1 MKFSLTTQ
9 DILKIKSDCLVL
21 PLIVN
26 APLSAV
32 TKKLNS
38 SSSGLLTRLNN
49 SGDLDANCASTTLL
63 LEGSSTASQRLLVI
77 NAGKTKKL
85 SVDEFKKL
93 LTTMFTAIKT
103 TNIKIATI
111 ILDEISV
118 NGHDK
123 NWLLEQVVIILSAA
137 AYQFNDYKSDA
148 KQFSLE
154 QINFT
159 THKANQ
165 RKYQKALQQA
175 LALVEGV
182 NFTKNLGNTPCN
194 IATPSYLVKQA
205 KNLAKQYKNLSV
217 KILNEP
223 DLVRLQMN
231 TLLAVGQ
238 GSEQSSHLI
247 ELHYKGTT
255 VKKASS
261 F

>member
-1 MKFSLTTQ
+1 
-9 DILKIKSDCLVL
+9 
-21 PLIVN
+21 
-26 APLSAV
+26 
-32 TKKLNS
+32 
-38 SSSGLLTRLNN
+38 
-49 SGDLDANCASTTLL
+49 
-63 LEGSSTASQRLLVI
+63 
-77 NAGKTKKL
+77 
-85 SVDEFKKL
+85 
-93 LTTMFTAIKT
+93 MFTAIKT

-123 NWLLEQVVIILSAA
+123 NWLLEQVVIISVPQLI
-137 AYQFNDYKSDA
+137 NLTIIKVME
-148 KQFSLE
+148 QFSLE

-165 RKYQKALQQA
+165 RKYRALQQA

-182 NFTKNLGNTPCN
+182 SFTKNLGNTPCN

-255 VKKASS
+255 VKKAPIVLVGKGVTFDTGGISLKPAAS
-261 F
+261 ERLKI